1 MRSKVMEDVFGRL
14 QWMTSDMKADFYI
27 SFVRWHVIKGVKDL
41 KQAMQKAADETSI
54 TMQEAHDLF
63 QECNGHITRDMGT
76 IGNREIALY
85 YLQNGKRLAEES
97 AKVLEAAEAAG

>member
-1 MRSKVMEDVFGRL
+1 MDYVFRSVD
-14 QWMTSDMKADFYI
+14 WMTSDMKADFYI

-54 TMQEAHDLF
+54 TLQEAHDLF
-63 QECNGHITRDMGT
+63 KECNGHITRDMGA

-85 YLQNGKRLAEES
+85 YLQNGERLARES
-97 AKVLEAAEAAG
+97 AKVVEAVETVG

>member
-1 MRSKVMEDVFGRL
+1 MRSKIMDYVFRSVD
-14 QWMTSDMKADFYI
+14 WIPTDFKVEFYVR
-27 SFVRWHVIKGVKDL
+27 FVHWHVVKDVKDL
-41 KQAMQKAADETSI
+41 KQAMQKAADELNI
-54 TMQEAHDLF
+54 TLQDAHRLF
-63 QECNGHITRDMGT
+63 KECNGHITRDMGA